1 MHKLNLSPEVD
12 KLLWEIKGVALA
24 LLIILIGLGA

>member
-1 MHKLNLSPEVD
+1 MHKLNLSPEANR
-12 KLLWEIKGVALA
+12 LLWKIKGVALA

>member
-1 MHKLNLSPEVD
+1 MYKLNLSPEAN
-12 KLLWEIKGVALA
+12 KLLWKIKGVALA

>member
-1 MHKLNLSPEVD
+1 MHNLNLSPEED
-12 KLLWEIKGVALA
+12 KLLWKIRGVALD

>member
-1 MHKLNLSPEVD
+1 MYKLKLSPEVD
-12 KLLWEIKGVALA
+12 KLLWKIKGVALA